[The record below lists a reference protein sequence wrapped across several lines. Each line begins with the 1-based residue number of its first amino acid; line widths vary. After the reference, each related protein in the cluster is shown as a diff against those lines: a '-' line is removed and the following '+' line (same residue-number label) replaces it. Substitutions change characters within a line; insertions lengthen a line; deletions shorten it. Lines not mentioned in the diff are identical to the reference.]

1 MLVIAPLTLS
11 RHRESGSAVL
21 PISVLLLFL
30 SSLILIAVSKVTL
43 TDQRLSGN
51 EIRTRQAFH
60 AAQAG
65 IAHAVTY
72 LNNGGVDHN
81 NDNVV
86 DLISMTNP
94 LPNGASGSVVFC
106 DPDTP
111 VPENACATT
120 PPTCGAALTD
130 SNKFSIPILL
140 ACGRSDDG
148 LAVQAVVVK
157 TSGAPGV
164 NPLNIV
170 SPLISGGS
178 VTLSGSASVANYY
191 SDEVIISKNQ
201 YEALSNAGKI
211 YLRNDVTHPT
221 PTTMPPPLTLQNICN
236 APCDQDE
243 TVPYM
248 SLGENQQQIMAIGL
262 DESLGAADMFEKYF
276 CMNLQDYKTNV
287 AYNYDPPLT
296 ADDLDGMKGKAV
308 VFEEDL
314 VLGGGTIGTQEQPMV
329 IVVDGN
335 LTLNGSPDIH
345 GVVYVTGSITKGT
358 GVATIYGSIIAQQ
371 NLDFGAGN
379 LTIVYDK
386 QAINNAGKVGRPGIT
401 SGSWRDW
408 L

>member
-1 MLVIAPLTLS
+1 MADLTIP
-11 RHRESGSAVL
+11 RHRAGGSTVL

-30 SSLILIAVSKVTL
+30 STLILIAVSKVTL

-51 EIRTRQAFH
+51 EIRTRQALQ

-65 IAHAVTY
+65 IAHAVAY
-72 LNNGGVDHN
+72 MNNGGVDH
-81 NDNVV
+81 DG
-86 DLISMTNP
+86 DEAADTLLMTNP
-94 LPNGASGSVVFC
+94 LPNGASGAVVYC

-111 VPENACATT
+111 VPENACAATT
-120 PPTCGAALTD
+120 PACGAALTD
-130 SNKFSIPILL
+130 SSKFNIPLLL

-157 TSGAPGV
+157 TSGAPGA

-191 SDEVIISKNQ
+191 SDEIIISKNQ

-211 YLRNDVTHPT
+211 YLRNDVAHPT
-221 PTTMPPPLTLQNICN
+221 PTTMPPPPTQQNICN
-236 APCDQDE
+236 APCDPDE

-262 DESLGAADMFEKYF
+262 DESLGDDAMFEKYF

-287 AYNYDPPLT
+287 AYPYDPPLT
-296 ADDLDGMKGKAV
+296 AGQLDGMKGKAV
-308 VFEEDL
+308 VFEGDL
-314 VLGGGTIGTQEQPMV
+314 ALSGGVIGTQQQPMV

-335 LTLNGSPDIH
+335 LTLNGSPEIH

-386 QAINNAGKVGRPGIT
+386 QAITNAAKIGRPGIT